1 MNIIRNLF
9 IVRPGM
15 AATCI
20 LLAVLSFINPA
31 FAQLDYDTYDMFQGG
46 NIVGVIYVPQRG
58 PDTSVYAEY
67 WVMSNRYVYPSEKNP
82 VETTIKPTSG
92 YHYTSLTDF
101 LAKVPFGDGFHY
113 VTVVA
118 FDRTSLPRP
127 VIAATA
133 EVSR

>member
-1 MNIIRNLF
+1 MLRNLF
-9 IVRPGM
+9 CFRRRL
-15 AATCI
+15 AAACV
-20 LLAVLSFINPA
+20 LLAALSFITPA
-31 FAQLDYDTYDMFQGG
+31 FAQLDYDTFDIYQGG

-67 WVMSNRYVYPSEKNP
+67 WVMSNKYVYPSEKNP
-82 VETTIKPTSG
+82 VETNIVSSSG

-101 LAKVPFGDGFHY
+101 LTKVPFGDGFHY

-127 VIAATA
+127 AVTTTA
-133 EVSR
+133 E